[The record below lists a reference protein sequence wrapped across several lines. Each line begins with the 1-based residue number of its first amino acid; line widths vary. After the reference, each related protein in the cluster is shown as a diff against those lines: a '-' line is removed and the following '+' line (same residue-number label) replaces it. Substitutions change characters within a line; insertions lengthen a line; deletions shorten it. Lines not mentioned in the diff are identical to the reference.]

1 MVLLDLFLFRSLF
14 RRDAAIPRVDGTLS
28 PFGYNPQI
36 PIEDMDYTKVS
47 VLTIIAAILIVDGF
61 MGYKKRDI

>member
-1 MVLLDLFLFRSLF
+1 MTWFYLTYSFFVLYLGGMLQFPKLM
-14 RRDAAIPRVDGTLS
+14 GTLL

-36 PIEDMDYTKVS
+36 PIEDMEYTKVS

-61 MGYKKRDI
+61 MGY